1 LCSLFGRYNIST
13 ARSRIS
19 HLRGGTAAALVH
31 CNVVVTVLKILGSYC
46 TSLDKVLRHSIG
58 SHLAPNSYYNGHLLS
73 GSLCRLE
80 SCSFGTIGA
89 RDRTQVTPKLTTVSY
104 GGLKEGNGDVTMTGI
119 SALDADARLQNEY
132 IAAGVAYLFNNFI
145 LTDNM
150 LFPTKLLLHLISI
163 IMRVFQTPHT
173 LQIHYRGCISLVTM
187 TQL

>member
-73 GSLCRLE
+73 GSLCCLE

-89 RDRTQVTPKLTTVSY
+89 RDRTQVTPKLTTVTIPRRFVEIKYEPLKNLVLIPTYPLYRRLNHHGSRNSY
-104 GGLKEGNGDVTMTGI
+104 QPYHGG
-119 SALDADARLQNEY
+119 
-132 IAAGVAYLFNNFI
+132 
-145 LTDNM
+145 
-150 LFPTKLLLHLISI
+150 
-163 IMRVFQTPHT
+163 
-173 LQIHYRGCISLVTM
+173 
-187 TQL
+187 